1 MKEQVVYAKEHPEF
15 ITITCLEW
23 VHILNEDKFKNIIT
37 DSLNYL
43 VVKKRVAVYGFV
55 IMSNHFHMIWQMLGD
70 NKRPDVQ
77 RDFLKYTSQ
86 KIIKVL
92 EAEKS
97 PLLGRLFVNAK
108 DRKYQVWERNSLGI
122 SLWTASVF
130 EQKLAYIHTNPVK
143 AGFCELPENYKYSS
157 ARYYEKN
164 EKDWPFLSHHDGL

>member
-1 MKEQVVYAKEHPEF
+1 
-15 ITITCLEW
+15 
-23 VHILNEDKFKNIIT
+23 
-37 DSLNYL
+37 
-43 VVKKRVAVYGFV
+43 
-55 IMSNHFHMIWQMLGD
+55 MLGD

-97 PLLGRLFVNAK
+97 PLLGKLFVNAK

-130 EQKLAYIHTNPVK
+130 EH
-143 AGFCELPENYKYSS
+143 
-157 ARYYEKN
+157 
-164 EKDWPFLSHHDGL
+164 WPFLTHHDS